1 MSPTVRI
8 IGPYRFFF
16 FANEAGEPPHI
27 HVERDRCVAK
37 FWLRP
42 VALATSQMFPSHE
55 LRAVEAIAVANAAT
69 FLEAWYEFFPA

>member
-37 FWLRP
+37 LRLRP
-42 VALATSQMFPSHE
+42 VAVASSQRFPSRE
-55 LRAVEAIAVANAAT
+55 LRAVEATVVANAAG
-69 FLEAWYEFFPA
+69 FLEAWHEFFPA

>member
-8 IGPYRFFF
+8 IGPYPFFS

-37 FWLRP
+37 LWLRP
-42 VALATSQMFPSHE
+42 VAVTSSQRFPSHE
-55 LRAVEAIAVANAAT
+55 LRAVEATVVANAAGSQG
-69 FLEAWYEFFPA
+69 AWHEFFPA